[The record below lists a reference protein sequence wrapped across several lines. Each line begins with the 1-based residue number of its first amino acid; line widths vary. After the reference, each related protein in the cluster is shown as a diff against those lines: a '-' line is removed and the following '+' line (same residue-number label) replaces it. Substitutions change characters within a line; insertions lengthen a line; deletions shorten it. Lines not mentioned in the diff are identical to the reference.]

1 MQTVVA
7 AGEEEEEGQ
16 ERNRKED
23 NRREC
28 EGGAVNDGR
37 EGSGAVSGGVGVV

>member
-1 MQTVVA
+1 MRDRCRTSERLEQTVA

-28 EGGAVNDGR
+28 EGA
-37 EGSGAVSGGVGVV
+37 GS